1 MKNIGPL
8 FSREIRSLIYS
19 PLAYACGTLFM
30 LLQGVVFWILLT
42 AMNDPRFS
50 ATASVSQVFFG
61 GTLFYWITVLI
72 LIPLLTMRTFSE
84 EKRSGSIEF
93 LLTAPVTEA
102 EVVIAKFL
110 GAWAFYCALWAVSL
124 SLFGVLQFRI
134 GLDWGAI
141 LCGYLGTCLLG
152 GALIALGI
160 FASNLTR
167 NQLIAALLS
176 FVMMLLLFSLSF
188 FDVFIAD
195 QATSQF
201 LQQLSLIEH
210 LTNFARGFIDTRPI
224 VFYGSLIAI
233 FLFLTERLLTQPRWR
248 S

>member
-30 LLQGVVFWILLT
+30 LLQGVVFSILLT

-61 GTLFYWITVLI
+61 GTLFYWMTVLI

-84 EKRSGSIEF
+84 EKRTGSIEF

-102 EVVIAKFL
+102 EVVISKFL
-110 GAWAFYCALWAVSL
+110 GAWAFYSFLWLVSI
-124 SLFGVLQFRI
+124 SLFALLQLRV
-134 GLDWGAI
+134 GLDWGGI
-141 LCGYLGTCLLG
+141 LCGYIGTCLLG
-152 GALIALGI
+152 GALIAIGI

-167 NQLIAALLS
+167 NQVIAALFS
-176 FVMMLLLFSLSF
+176 FVMILILFSISF
-188 FDVFIAD
+188 FDVFVGD
-195 QATSQF
+195 VATSKF

-210 LTNFARGFIDTRPI
+210 LTNFARGFIDTRPV
-224 VFYGSLIAI
+224 VFYCSLTFI
-233 FLFLTERLLTQPRWR
+233 FLFLTERMLTEPRWR